1 MGAPRLP
8 QKDAF
13 TTMDDCSGF
22 SRSAG
27 YQFHHRE
34 RTSGGRHF
42 KRPVAKPFTAAERG
56 TTTLLF
62 GGLTLKHE
70 RLLKACLENLGYRCE
85 HLPTPDLDA
94 MQIGKEYSNNGQCNP
109 TYFTVGNL
117 VKYLQRLQKEGRSRQ
132 EIIDN
137 YVFLTAGSCGP
148 CRFGMYEAEYNNA
161 LQNAGFG
168 GFRVLLF
175 QQTEGYDRERGEAGL
190 RTDLDFYLSI
200 IHSVLL
206 GDLLNELG
214 YQIRPYE
221 VEQGATDRALEQCS
235 DLLYEAVRARR
246 TGTGRWA
253 ALAES
258 LPLLGEPI
266 GTIRKLSRFLAA
278 PHMITALQR
287 CRDLL
292 SRVQV
297 DRTRVKPVVQIT
309 GEFWAQL
316 AEGDGN
322 FNMFR
327 FLEREGAEVRINP
340 VSTWLLYIF
349 WDIKAGYR
357 ERFGLKGNR
366 NPLRY
371 LSRTALITLGEWLF
385 LRTYARLG
393 RALGG
398 TIADPVPLEELKRLG
413 HRYYHSRITGGEGHL
428 EVAKSIHAV
437 QHHHCHMVLSLK
449 PFGCMPSTQS
459 DGVMTE
465 VVSHYPEMIFLPIE
479 TSGDGEINAHSRV
492 QMALGEAR
500 RRAQAEFDTALCAS
514 GRSLEEIRAFLERHP
529 QLNRALYR
537 APEGSGMAGS
547 AANFV
552 TEIAGQ
558 MGRGR

>member
-1 MGAPRLP
+1 
-8 QKDAF
+8 
-13 TTMDDCSGF
+13 MDDCSGF
-22 SRSAG
+22 SRRTGQHFHPAEPTSA
-27 YQFHHRE
+27 
-34 RTSGGRHF
+34 SNHF
-42 KRPVAKPFTAAERG
+42 QRPVPQPFTAAQRS
-56 TTTLLF
+56 TTTLLY

-70 RLLKACLENLGYRCE
+70 QLLKACLENLGYRCE
-85 HLPTPDLDA
+85 HLPTPDLA
-94 MQIGKEYSNNGQCNP
+94 SLQTGKEYSNNGQCNP

-117 VKYLQRLQKEGRSRQ
+117 VKYLQQLEAAGQSRQ
-132 EIIDN
+132 QIIDN

-175 QQTEGYDRERGEAGL
+175 QQTEGYDADQLEAGL
-190 RTDLDFYLSI
+190 QTNFDFYLSI

-206 GDLLNELG
+206 GDLLNEAG

-221 VEQGATDRALEQCS
+221 RENGATDRALEQCAEI
-235 DLLYEAVRARR
+235 LYQAIRNRR
-246 TGTGRWA
+246 DEPESSRWLN
-253 ALAES
+253 ALDS
-258 LPLLGEPI
+258 IPFLGELLK
-266 GTIRKLSRFLAA
+266 TTRKLNRFLAS
-278 PHMITALQR
+278 PHIASALEQ
-287 CRDLL
+287 CRDIL
-292 SRVQV
+292 SGIEVV
-297 DRTRVKPVVQIT
+297 RTQVKPVVQIT

-327 FLEREGAEVRINP
+327 FLEGEGAEVRISP
-340 VSTWLLYIF
+340 VSTWLLYVF

-371 LSRTALITLGEWLF
+371 LYRMAAITLGEKLF

-393 RALGG
+393 KALGD
-398 TIADPVPLEELKRLG
+398 TIKEPVSLDELQRLG

-437 QHHHCHMVLSLK
+437 QHNDCHMILSLK

-459 DGVMTE
+459 DGVMAA
-465 VVSHYPEMIFLPIE
+465 VVSDYPEMIFLPIE
-479 TSGDGEINAHSRV
+479 TAGEGEINAHSRV

-500 RRAQAEFDTALCAS
+500 RRAVAEFDAALQAT
-514 GRSLEEIRAFLERHP
+514 GRDLEEIKAWLNRHP
-529 QLNRALYR
+529 ELNTALYK
-537 APEGSGMAGS
+537 APAESRLAGS
-547 AANFV
+547 AANFI
-552 TEIAGQ
+552 THIASRMEQ
-558 MGRGR
+558 QP

>member
-1 MGAPRLP
+1 
-8 QKDAF
+8 
-13 TTMDDCSGF
+13 MDDCSGF
-22 SRSAG
+22 SRGSG
-27 YQFHHRE
+27 HRFHPQE
-34 RTSGGRHF
+34 RVSGGGHF
-42 KRPVAKPFTAAERG
+42 KRPVAKPFTAAQRN

-70 RLLKACLENLGYRCE
+70 HLLKACLESLGYRCE

-117 VKYLQRLQKEGRSRQ
+117 VKYLQKLHEAGRSRQ

-148 CRFGMYEAEYNNA
+148 CRFGMYEAEYHNA

-175 QQTEGYDRERGEAGL
+175 QQTEGYDKARGGAGL
-190 RTDLDFYLSI
+190 QTDLDFYLSV

-221 VEQGATDRALEQCS
+221 VEPGATDRALEQCS
-235 DLLYEAVRARR
+235 DILYAAIRERCAD
-246 TGTGRWA
+246 TGSGRWMGIPD
-253 ALAES
+253 S
-258 LPLLGEPI
+258 TPLLGELI
-266 GTIRKLSRFLAA
+266 RTVRKLNCFLSA
-278 PHMITALQR
+278 PHIITALHQ
-287 CRDLL
+287 CRDIL
-292 SRVQV
+292 SRIEV

-327 FLEREGAEVRINP
+327 FLEREGAEIRINP
-340 VSTWLLYIF
+340 VSTWLLYVF
-349 WDIKAGYR
+349 WDVKAGYR

-366 NPLRY
+366 NPLRHLY
-371 LSRTALITLGEWLF
+371 RMAAITLGERLF
-385 LRTYARLG
+385 LRTYSRLG
-393 RALGG
+393 SALGG
-398 TIADPVPLEELKRLG
+398 TIKEPVPLEELKRLG

-437 QHHHCHMVLSLK
+437 QQHDCHMVLSLK

-459 DGVMTE
+459 DGVMAE
-465 VVSHYPEMIFLPIE
+465 VVSDYPEMIFLPIE
-479 TSGDGEINAHSRV
+479 TAGEGEINAHSRA

-500 RRAQAEFDTALCAS
+500 RRAVAEFDAALRDS
-514 GRSLEEIRAFLERHP
+514 GRDLDEIRAFLKQNP
-529 QLNRALYR
+529 QLNRALYK
-537 APEGSGMAGS
+537 APKASRTAGS
-547 AANFV
+547 AANFI
-552 TEIAGQ
+552 TEIAAH
-558 MGRGR
+558 MERRP

>member
-1 MGAPRLP
+1 
-8 QKDAF
+8 
-13 TTMDDCSGF
+13 MDDCSGF
-22 SRSAG
+22 SRGSEHHFRSREQLD
-27 YQFHHRE
+27 QFRLP
-34 RTSGGRHF
+34 S
-42 KRPVAKPFTAAERG
+42 PKPFTAAQRSS
-56 TTTLLF
+56 TTLLY

-70 RLLKACLENLGYRCE
+70 QLLKACLENLGYRCE

-117 VKYLQRLQKEGRSRQ
+117 VKYLQKLHREGMSRQ

-161 LQNAGFG
+161 LRNAGFG

-175 QQTEGYDRERGEAGL
+175 QQTEGYESNLEEEKGL
-190 RTDLDFYLSI
+190 QTDLDFYLSI

-221 VEQGATDRALEQCS
+221 VEPGSTDRALERCA
-235 DLLYEAVRARR
+235 DILYRAIRNRCPESARGRR
-246 TGTGRWA
+246 PGFTG
-253 ALAES
+253 S
-258 LPLLGEPI
+258 IPLLGGLI
-266 GTIRKLSRFLAA
+266 HTIRKLNCFLSAPHITKALQQCRDILAA
-278 PHMITALQR
+278 IE
-287 CRDLL
+287 
-292 SRVQV
+292 V

-327 FLEREGAEVRINP
+327 FLEQEGAEVRINP
-340 VSTWLLYIF
+340 VSTWLLYVF
-349 WDIKAGYR
+349 WDIKEGYR

-366 NPLRY
+366 NPLRHLY
-371 LSRTALITLGEWLF
+371 RMAAITLGERLF
-385 LRTYARLG
+385 LRTYSRLARE
-393 RALGG
+393 LGG
-398 TIADPVPLEELKRLG
+398 TIKEPVPLEELKRLG

-437 QHHHCHMVLSLK
+437 QLHDCHMVLSLK

-459 DGVMTE
+459 DGVMAQ
-465 VVSHYPEMIFLPIE
+465 VVSDYPEMIFLPIE
-479 TSGDGEINAHSRV
+479 TAGEGEINAHSRV
-492 QMALGEAR
+492 QMALGEAH
-500 RRAQAEFDTALCAS
+500 RRAQAEFHEALQEG
-514 GRSLEEIRAFLERHP
+514 GRTLEEIRNFLEQRP
-529 QLNRALYR
+529 ELNRTLYKP
-537 APEGSGMAGS
+537 APGSHLAGS

-552 TEIAGQ
+552 REIAAR
-558 MGRGR
+558 MDHSS